1 MESLPD
7 NYVYEGTVEF
17 LADGIPVYCS
27 HSEIVNIE
35 SVVPQPKN
43 PNKHNDKQIELLAKI
58 IKAQGWRNPI
68 VVSNRSGFVVKGH
81 GRLMA
86 AQKLGVSQVPIDR
99 QDYASEAEEYADLL
113 ADNKIAELSKN
124 DKGSLKDLLAEVD
137 TGIIDIELTGFTE
150 DEIEKMMTEN
160 ADIIDKPEIE
170 LTPELFEEHNI
181 LVLYFDNSVD
191 WNAAI
196 ETFGLK
202 IVTDSTGMRIK
213 DEKTGKTSRKSIGRV
228 VRGADIVKLVNSKS

>member
-35 SVVPQPKN
+35 SVIPQPKN

-86 AQKLGVSQVPIDR
+86 AQKLGVSKVPVDR

-137 TGIIDIELTGFTE
+137 TGVIDIELTGFTE

-160 ADIIDKPEIE
+160 ADITEKPEVE
-170 LTPELFEEHNI
+170 LSPELFEEHNYV
-181 LVLYFDNSVD
+181 VLYFDNTLD
-191 WNAAI
+191 WQNAI
-196 ETFGLK
+196 HLLGIKT
-202 IVTDSTGMRIK
+202 VTDELGNRARNAKGEPGRKGIGHVL
-213 DEKTGKTSRKSIGRV
+213 EGKKVLELI
-228 VRGADIVKLVNSKS
+228 DK